1 MPLIVKEDTPQS
13 RNLVLLAR
21 DVMEGFQTLNPLVL
35 KKFDGA
41 TSKELHRQLRKL
53 QTTIRMEGVDL
64 ANQSVLRARNHRLQR
79 MHQAINVLEYHA
91 KLNKIVLG

>member
-1 MPLIVKEDTPQS
+1 MPLIVREDTPQS

-41 TSKELHRQLRKL
+41 TCKELHRQLRKL

>member
-13 RNLVLLAR
+13 RNLALLAK

-41 TSKELHRQLRKL
+41 TCKELHRQLRKL
-53 QTTIRMEGVDL
+53 QTSIRMEGVDL
-64 ANQSVLRARNHRLQR
+64 ANQSILRARNHRLQR
-79 MHQAINVLEYHA
+79 MHQGINVLEHHA
-91 KLNKIVLG
+91 KLNKIILG

>member
-1 MPLIVKEDTPQS
+1 
-13 RNLVLLAR
+13 
-21 DVMEGFQTLNPLVL
+21 MEGFQTLNPLVL

-41 TSKELHRQLRKL
+41 TCKELHRQLRKL

>member
-1 MPLIVKEDTPQS
+1 MPLIVKEDNPQS

-41 TSKELHRQLRKL
+41 TCKELHRQLRKL

-64 ANQSVLRARNHRLQR
+64 ANQSDLRARNHRLQR
-79 MHQAINVLEYHA
+79 MHQAINVLEHHA
-91 KLNKIVLG
+91 KINKLALG